1 MTDIVDFVVRHGP
14 PVLFGWVLLDQ
25 GGVPLPAVPLLL
37 VIGAL
42 AGAGR
47 LSLWL
52 AVAVA
57 MAGCLAADLLWYT
70 FGRWRGAGV
79 LGLLC
84 RITLE
89 PDSCVRRT
97 EELFIAHRLR
107 SLVIAKFLPGVNPL
121 AAALAGVVKIRLA
134 VFVLCEAGGALA
146 WAAGW
151 MGLGYLFSDLIEPI
165 AAAAAR
171 LGGTT
176 VAVVAACL
184 VLYVAVK
191 YVQRRLFFRE
201 LRMARIAPE
210 TLKEMMDR
218 GVETIVVDLRTTLA
232 AQERP
237 YTVPGALRISPEE
250 LQRRHLEIPR
260 NAEIVLYCT

>member
-1 MTDIVDFVVRHGP
+1 
-14 PVLFGWVLLDQ
+14 
-25 GGVPLPAVPLLL
+25 

-52 AVAVA
+52 AGVVA
-57 MAGCLAADLLWYT
+57 MAGCLAADLLWDT
-70 FGRWRGAGV
+70 FGRWGGGGG
-79 LGLLC
+79 LGLLLPL
-84 RITLE
+84 TPE
-89 PDSCVRRT
+89 PDSCVRPA
-97 EELFIAHRLR
+97 EGPVLAHRLPSSR
-107 SLVIAKFLPGVNPL
+107 VPKFPPRGNPP
-121 AAALAGVVKIRLA
+121 AAALAGVVKIRWA

-184 VLYVAVK
+184 ALYVAVK
-191 YVQRRLFFRE
+191 YV
-201 LRMARIAPE
+201 
-210 TLKEMMDR
+210 
-218 GVETIVVDLRTTLA
+218 
-232 AQERP
+232 
-237 YTVPGALRISPEE
+237 
-250 LQRRHLEIPR
+250 
-260 NAEIVLYCT
+260 